1 VKRAVE
7 KGGSCWRVAARC
19 EVSVS
24 FVVKLMQRWREHG
37 TLTPEPMGGRKPQ
50 RPAGHAERVRA
61 LVAADPDLTID
72 GLRRRLADEGVTVG
86 GSVVGRTL
94 LALGL
99 TLKTYGP
106 PRWQVGRCWLGSVV
120 RKRIRRSG
128 ASAGAMMEIRASW
141 SS

>member
-1 VKRAVE
+1 
-7 KGGSCWRVAARC
+7 VAARY

-24 FVVKLMQRWREHG
+24 FVVKLMQRWRERG

-50 RPAGHAERVRA
+50 RLAGHAERVRA